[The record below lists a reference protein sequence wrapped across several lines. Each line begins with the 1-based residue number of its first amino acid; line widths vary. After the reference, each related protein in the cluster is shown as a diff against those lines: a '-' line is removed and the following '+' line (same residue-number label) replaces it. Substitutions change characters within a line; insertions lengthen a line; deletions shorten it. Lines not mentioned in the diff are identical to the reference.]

1 MSGRKEMDLKIEQW
15 ISEKLLNH
23 GSEVKAWMT
32 HLSKNKTPMTRRA
45 YLGYMNQY
53 IQYCNKHKLKL
64 LEIKPMHIDQYIDE
78 LKQKGNG
85 NEIINAKLSALI
97 SFYKFLQLNDL
108 IIKNPCDK
116 IEKLKIEDN
125 HHIVSLTDKEIN
137 QIKNSIEKGNN
148 RIRNQKFK
156 SRDLAIIALGCSTGL
171 RISEILNIDME
182 DINMENKTI
191 EVIVKGDRRRTI
203 YFGDNTKN
211 LLQEWID
218 DREMILD
225 GAEINAL
232 FINASNNRLGVNAV
246 REMLKKETSGLD
258 KHITPHKMRSTC
270 AMNLYDKTGDI
281 YLVAEQLGH
290 KNIKNTMI
298 YAEATEE
305 KRRQAAEILD

>member
-53 IQYCNKHKLKL
+53 IQYCNKHELKL

-171 RISEILNIDME
+171 RISEILNIDIE

>member
-53 IQYCNKHKLKL
+53 IQYCNKHELKL

-137 QIKNSIEKGNN
+137 QIKNSIEKGDN

-171 RISEILNIDME
+171 RISEILNIDIE